1 MSSAGVSPSRL
12 EKMCVDLLQNTL
24 CLPTNPEQLQVLC
37 AAILREMSPFDDLAL
52 SCDHT
57 QNTRQLSLAASVLL
71 AQVTQVPPLRVGG
84 GGGTCF
90 LWSWDHRNTA
100 NWFVPQ
106 CIQCCR
112 DPLCPEPIPLD
123 DLMTVPCAQP
133 PMHTLQVSVDSSAGL
148 QGRAC
153 QCDVLSICKSS
164 CSMLSRDRTQLLML
178 PRYSCPQLSV
188 LL

>member
-12 EKMCVDLLQNTL
+12 EKMCMDLLQNTL

-100 NWFVPQ
+100 DWFVPQ

-123 DLMTVPCAQP
+123 GLMTVPCAQP
-133 PMHTLQVSVDSSAGL
+133 PCTHSRSLLIAQPDSRAGPASV
-148 QGRAC
+148 
-153 QCDVLSICKSS
+153 
-164 CSMLSRDRTQLLML
+164 MF
-178 PRYSCPQLSV
+178 
-188 LL
+188 